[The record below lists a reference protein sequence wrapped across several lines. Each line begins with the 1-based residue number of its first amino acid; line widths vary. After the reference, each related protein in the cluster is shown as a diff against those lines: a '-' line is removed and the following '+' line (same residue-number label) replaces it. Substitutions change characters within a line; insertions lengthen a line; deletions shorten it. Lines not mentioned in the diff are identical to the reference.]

1 MIPLTLLD
9 VHVSAPHPLDFGANP
24 GSSIRGALY
33 ESLRAMYDTG
43 AAVHSRDDA
52 EENPVAWLLRL
63 EDENTSGGKDVPRPI
78 AIRPPLTPPAHRMTF
93 GLSLYGMGQDHI
105 NLVLSA
111 LSAMQTV
118 GVGRGR
124 QSFTLERIDTVDPL
138 TYQPLP
144 LLDGGGQM
152 LGQWQPA
159 PGNDAYHGL
168 AAMLRPDSLTVQF
181 LTPTRIVQNGHLC
194 HEPVF
199 KPWFQRLLERIR
211 MISEVYTD
219 DSVWI
224 PFAELLADA
233 ENIAIAQ
240 DNTRWIEAWSGSRR
254 DGQMRPTSGFA
265 GAVRYTGDL
274 SRLLPWLILGQALQV
289 GKNTVKGC
297 GWYRLTY
304 EWRSD

>member
-9 VHVSAPHPLDFGANP
+9 VHVSAPYQLDFGANP

-33 ESLRAMYDTG
+33 EALRAMYDTG
-43 AAVHSRDDA
+43 VAVRSRDEA

-78 AIRPPLTPPAHRMTF
+78 AIRPPLTPPAQQMVF
-93 GLSLYGMGQDHI
+93 GLSLYGMGQAHI

-124 QSFTLERIDTVDPL
+124 QSFKLEWIDTVDPL

-152 LGQWQPA
+152 LGQLRPA
-159 PGNDAYHGL
+159 PSSDAYQGL
-168 AAMLRPDSLTVQF
+168 AAMLRPDSVTVQF
-181 LTPTRIVQNGHLC
+181 LTPTRIVQDGHLC
-194 HEPVF
+194 HAPVF

-211 MISEVYTD
+211 TISEVYTD
-219 DSVWI
+219 DPVWI
-224 PFAELLADA
+224 PFADLLADA
-233 ENIAIAQ
+233 EHIEMAQ
-240 DNTRWIEAWSGSRR
+240 NGTRWVEAWSGSRR
-254 DGQMRPTSGFA
+254 DGKMRPTSGFA

-304 EWRSD
+304 EWRGG